1 MNTSLS
7 IFNRVS
13 TFLNDV
19 ATQVSLIFARKAGAN
34 NQISWSLQSGAPYVT
49 PLSTLMK
56 LLALPTNNRL
66 GWEYTTV
73 ANALVYYDT
82 AIITAVKSFIAEF
95 QNTLSLQLD
104 P

>member
-1 MNTSLS
+1 
-7 IFNRVS
+7 
-13 TFLNDV
+13 
-19 ATQVSLIFARKAGAN
+19 
-34 NQISWSLQSGAPYVT
+34 VT

-56 LLALPTNNRL
+56 LLALLTNNRL
-66 GWEYTTV
+66 GWEYMAA
-73 ANALVYYDT
+73 ANAPAYYDT